1 MDSQR
6 TFNNKDES
14 KIDKYSQDKVVEFQF
29 QDIASFENFEQPEE
43 KKPLQK
49 KETLKQ

>member
-29 QDIASFENFEQPEE
+29 QDIASFENLEQPEE

-49 KETLKQ
+49 KETLK